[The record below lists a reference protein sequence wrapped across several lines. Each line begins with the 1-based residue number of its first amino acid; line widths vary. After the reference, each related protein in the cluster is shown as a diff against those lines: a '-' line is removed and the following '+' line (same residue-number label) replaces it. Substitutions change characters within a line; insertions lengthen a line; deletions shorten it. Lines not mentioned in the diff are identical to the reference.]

1 MKSGRPSCS
10 TWSPCSFNVFFV
22 RRTLP
27 QTEHVAHEVVFVS
40 NKKHRVAPQERL
52 PKAIAME
59 ASAFAALRW
68 SRQRQCPRG
77 GVRRGGFC
85 AEVERR
91 EQGSH
96 S

>member
-22 RRTLP
+22 RRTRP

-68 SRQRQCPRG
+68 SRQRWAVPPW
-77 GVRRGGFC
+77 RGGFC